1 MGFLAVDQTF
11 PKRVQDDAEPVEPFD
26 LARCIG
32 AITTSLSNKLSSGAS
47 HEYRRLFDIGVVE
60 WRVLCQLSAEPWSIG
75 AHLSNT
81 IGLDKASISRSLSLL
96 AERGL
101 IEMREGE
108 GRRREAA
115 LTDAGWTMH
124 RQVLTVA
131 RAREAALLTG
141 FSETEV
147 NTLLSLL
154 NRLLGNLPEVEA
166 DVLRRTKTD

>member
-1 MGFLAVDQTF
+1 MDQISHQHL
-11 PKRVQDDAEPVEPFD
+11 PDAPDRGEPFD

-47 HEYRRLFDIGVVE
+47 HEYRRLFDFGVVE
-60 WRVLCQLSAEPWSIG
+60 WRVLCQLAAEPWSIG
-75 AHLSNT
+75 AHLSNS

-96 AERGL
+96 ADRGL
-101 IEMREGE
+101 IEMREGD

-115 LTDAGWTMH
+115 LTEAGWAMH

-141 FSETEV
+141 FSGEEV

-154 NRLLGNLPEVEA
+154 NRLLANLPEVEA
-166 DVLRRTKTD
+166 DGARRMKGEK